1 MERLERAALL
11 LRLVDRLREK
21 GSSCGLTHVQ
31 KATYFVQ
38 DLMEVPLG
46 FRFVLYKY
54 GPFSFDLRDECSAL
68 RADYLLKFDSVH
80 DWGPAM
86 APTERKE
93 YIDRIFHHKVDTY
106 DRAVEFVA
114 ETIGGKGSADLER
127 LGTALFVTLNA
138 GSGRSIEDRCR
149 RVTELKP
156 HITTENARAA
166 VGEIDR
172 VIEASKGYAWK
183 SS

>member
-1 MERLERAALL
+1 MIKWIYMIGPSGSWQR
-11 LRLVDRLREK
+11 RLVVRVARIW
-21 GSSCGLTHVQ
+21 
-31 KATYFVQ
+31 
-38 DLMEVPLG
+38 
-46 FRFVLYKY
+46 
-54 GPFSFDLRDECSAL
+54 
-68 RADYLLKFDSVH
+68 SV
-80 DWGPAM
+80 W
-86 APTERKE
+86 
-93 YIDRIFHHKVDTY
+93 
-106 DRAVEFVA
+106 
-114 ETIGGKGSADLER
+114 
-127 LGTALFVTLNA
+127 GTALFVTLNA